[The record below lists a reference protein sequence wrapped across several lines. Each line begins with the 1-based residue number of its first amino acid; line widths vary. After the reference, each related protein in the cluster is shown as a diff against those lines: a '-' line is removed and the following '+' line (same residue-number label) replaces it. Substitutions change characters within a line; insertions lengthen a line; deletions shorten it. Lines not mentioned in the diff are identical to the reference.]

1 MTTHPIPN
9 DALDDRLGFIGT
21 AGSGKTYNA
30 GSAVE
35 RLLARKA
42 RVVIIDPLGVWWGLR
57 LQADGKSP
65 SPYNVAIFGGPRGD
79 LPLTEHVGKLL
90 GETAATMAESCIIDL
105 RELGSHRS
113 ERHFMV
119 DFLETIYRKAS
130 GEPFH
135 LIVDEADLFA
145 PQKPQKGDETL
156 LGHMENIVRRGRVK
170 GFVPW
175 LISQRPAVLN
185 KNVLSQVDGLIA
197 FKLTASQDRDALDAW
212 IEGQADKAQ
221 GREIKDAL
229 PTMNVGQGVVWLPG
243 HGILKTVQ
251 FPPKL
256 TFDSSRTPKRGER
269 AQKAKTLVPI
279 DLGALKERL
288 STVEAEAKANDP
300 KVLRSEIAKLK
311 TEKATLERQIAATAS
326 AKPAID
332 PATIETARKKGF
344 EQAKKELTAAAEREL
359 RDNKIRFLAALGERV
374 GPLMALLSD
383 EMKAAKA
390 YKPDLGG
397 AVIYAPAAVAD
408 ATARPVHATKTVP
421 HATPRAPAPRPM
433 NGSAPTG
440 DVDLGKGERIVLTA
454 IAQYPDGASRE
465 QLTVLTG
472 YKRSS
477 RDTYIQRL
485 AAAGYVD
492 VAGDTLR
499 ATEAGIT
506 ALGHFEPLPTGAAL
520 QDYWLSRLTGG
531 EQKILA
537 HLIGVYPKTIARD
550 DLDEPTGYKR
560 SARDTYIQRLSARR
574 LVNAD
579 RGVVRAADL
588 LFEAA

>member
-1 MTTHPIPN
+1 MTAHPIPA

-65 SPYNVAIFGGPRGD
+65 SPYNVPIFGGPRGD

-119 DFLETIYRKAS
+119 DFLEVIYRKAP

-221 GREIKDAL
+221 GREIKDTL
-229 PTMNVGQGVVWLPG
+229 PTMSVGQGVVWLPG

-251 FPPKL
+251 FPQKL

-269 AQKAKTLVPI
+269 AQKAKALEPVN
-279 DLGALKERL
+279 LGALKERL
-288 STVEAEAKANDP
+288 STVEADAKANDP
-300 KVLRSEIAKLK
+300 TALRTEIARLRAEK
-311 TEKATLERQIAATAS
+311 TTLERQVATAAA

-332 PATIETARKKGF
+332 PDAIAEAEKRGFAQAEKKLKG
-344 EQAKKELTAAAEREL
+344 AAAREL
-359 RDNKIRFLAALGERV
+359 HKHKVRFLGAIGERI

-383 EMKAAKA
+383 ELKAVKA
-390 YKPDLGG
+390 DKPDL
-397 AVIYAPAAVAD
+397 AIAF
-408 ATARPVHATKTVP
+408 
-421 HATPRAPAPRPM
+421 TPPPAPQSRPAFTPPKSSVFPKPPPPLKRSAE
-433 NGSAPTG
+433 NGVRASAAG
-440 DVDLGKGERIVLTA
+440 ELGKGERIVLRA

-485 AAAGYVD
+485 ATAGFVEG
-492 VAGDTLR
+492 AGNVVR
-499 ATEAGIT
+499 ATEAGAA
-506 ALGHFEPLPTGAAL
+506 ALGPDFEPLPTGAAL
-520 QDYWLSRLTGG
+520 QAYWLNRLTGG
-531 EQKILA
+531 EQRILA
-537 HLIGVYPKTIARD
+537 HLISVYPQTITRD

-579 RGVVRAADL
+579 RGQVCAADI